1 MLTPARIVAIGVIFV
16 FTTAA
21 WFILGTTIT
30 VRTDASGSELGR
42 RVEELWG
49 EPHAQEAPRVE
60 GPDGP
65 VPTESSQIRASLRL
79 EHRKKGLIWYPVYRV
94 DFAGTYRFRNPMKE
108 ARELLLNFAF
118 PAKRALYDQFTL
130 RVNGRLYDGEINL
143 AKLVAVPVALGP
155 GEEAVVD
162 IAYRSQGMETWA
174 YGFGS
179 KVSQARNFSLTLDT
193 NFEGVDFI
201 PGTLSPTSKERSER
215 GWTLSWKSEN
225 LISGFSIGL
234 AMPEIINPGPIASR
248 LTYFA
253 PVSLLF
259 FVTVLIMFG
268 VVRGLAIHP
277 MNHFFISAA
286 FFAFHL
292 LFAYLV
298 DLVDV
303 HVSFG
308 IAAAVSVGLVV
319 SYLRLVVGL
328 RFALVEAAGAQ
339 GLFLVLFS
347 YSFFF
352 PGYTGLSISIGAV
365 VTLAVLMQL
374 TGRVNW
380 AEKFRRSKV
389 GLAMAHGR

>member
-1 MLTPARIVAIGVIFV
+1 MLTPARIVAIGVIFA

-21 WFILGTTIT
+21 WFILGAAIT
-30 VRTDASGSELGR
+30 VRTEASGTDLGR
-42 RVEELWG
+42 RVEDLWG
-49 EPHAQEAPRVE
+49 EPHAQEAPRVD
-60 GPDGP
+60 GPDGV
-65 VPTESSQIRASLRL
+65 VPTETSQIRAALRL
-79 EHRKKGLIWYPVYRV
+79 EQRKKGLVWYPTYRV
-94 DFAGTYRFRNPMKE
+94 DFAGAYKFRNSGKDF
-108 ARELLLNFAF
+108 REFLVRFAF
-118 PAKRALYDQFTL
+118 PAQRALYDQFTL
-130 RVNGRLYDGEINL
+130 RVNGKLYDGEISL
-143 AKLVAVPVALGP
+143 AKLVTVPVQLAA
-155 GEEAVVD
+155 GEEAAVD
-162 IAYRSQGMETWA
+162 IAYRSQGMQTWG

-193 NFEGVDFI
+193 DFDGYDFM
-201 PGTLSPTSKERSER
+201 PGTLSPTSKERTKE
-215 GWTLSWKSEN
+215 GWRLAWKSEN

-234 AMPEIINPGPIASR
+234 AMPQPINPGPIASR
-248 LTYFA
+248 LTFFA

-259 FVTVLIMFG
+259 FVTVLVIFG
-268 VVRGLAIHP
+268 LVRGLAIHP
-277 MNHFFISAA
+277 MNYFFVSAA

-303 HVSFG
+303 HLSFM
-308 IAAAVSVGLVV
+308 IAAAVSVALVV

-374 TGRVNW
+374 TGRINW
-380 AEKFRRSKV
+380 ADKFRKART
-389 GLAMAHGR
+389 GFALAR